1 MDINIVLGEIKEFAS
16 ECVWKYGRECIEAP
30 DSVIMLYLKTLMPEG
45 DFEIFLRFKEIMIEE
60 FRKQAKEELEWLNS

>member
-1 MDINIVLGEIKEFAS
+1 MDINIVLGEIKEFAN

-30 DSVIMLYLKTLMPEG
+30 DSIVVAYLKTLMPER